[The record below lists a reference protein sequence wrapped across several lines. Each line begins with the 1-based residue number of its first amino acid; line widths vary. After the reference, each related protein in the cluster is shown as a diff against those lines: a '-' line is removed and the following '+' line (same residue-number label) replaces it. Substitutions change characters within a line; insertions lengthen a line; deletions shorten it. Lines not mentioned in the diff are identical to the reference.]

1 MLDIYEL
8 NIHEVEKKLTLA
20 ETMSV
25 TTEKQPGG
33 SVHPDMDERGSKAL
47 HVERKED
54 RTLAK
59 PTIFSFLTN
68 IVSKSIRDTAEY
80 LFSLA
85 RAVLGS
91 SEDPQ
96 LNTAK
101 RKRSDVAGN
110 DTMDT
115 EEKEAEDEQADV
127 KTKRWRPDAVF
138 QAVEKFIS
146 NFWGERDSN
155 ENIKDEGNDEN
166 MNSFASNG
174 GSGDGERIR
183 RPDLD
188 INFFSDSIISS
199 IDDLDSKGTLL
210 NI

>member
-1 MLDIYEL
+1 
-8 NIHEVEKKLTLA
+8 
-20 ETMSV
+20 MSV

-47 HVERKED
+47 HVKIKD
-54 RTLAK
+54 DLTVAK